1 MTPQQFNEIF
11 KDLQNIR
18 SRYTEVASEG
28 STKIYDL
35 KIDGLFLKVE
45 MYEDSYGEEYLTR
58 LQLVKPVIKNV
69 TDYENL

>member
-11 KDLQNIR
+11 KNLQNIR

-28 STKIYDL
+28 MTKIYDL